1 MDYAIRDLLLNV
13 LFVLLPLFY
22 YHLVCIDKASSPIRT
37 SLISGSVGSLAI
49 ILCMTFPI
57 QMAPGRIIDLRQI
70 PLIVVTLYG
79 GYRAGLIS
87 FTVLI
92 LYRFYIGGSGFYN
105 ALLVHTVLIAVLVY
119 VAPFFKKQAPRKKIF
134 VSLALAISG
143 WAIAYLYSYF
153 QYPFDTAVD
162 RFIWLKFLIIQAITM
177 AFLTLSIEFAH
188 KNNQIRDE
196 LERTK
201 KLQLVSELAASV
213 SHEVRNPL
221 TAARGFV
228 QLMKQDSLAPEKR
241 AWLLD
246 MALEG
251 IDHAEAIIGD
261 FLSFA
266 NPMPEDV
273 ETLNVT
279 QEVKYAAAA
288 VTPSAAMQRVVVS
301 IHAAKDCLVRGER
314 EKFRQ
319 CIINLATNAVEAMP
333 NGGDLKIFIFARG
346 RKVMVRLQDDGIG
359 MTQEQIDR
367 LGTPFYSIKDKGTGL
382 GTMVAY
388 SNIQAMG
395 GKIHVE
401 SKVGIGTSFILTLP
415 SAGI

>member
-1 MDYAIRDLLLNV
+1 MDYAIQDLLLNA

-22 YHLVCIDKASSPIRT
+22 YHLVWIGKASSRIGA
-37 SLISGSVGSLAI
+37 SLVGGLVGSLAI
-49 ILCMTFPI
+49 VLCMEFPI
-57 QMAPGRIIDLRQI
+57 QLALGRIIDLRQI

-79 GYRAGLIS
+79 GYRAGLVS
-87 FTVLI
+87 FSVLL

-105 ALLVHTVLIAVLVY
+105 ALLIHAVLMAV
-119 VAPFFKKQAPRKKIF
+119 VLSIAPYFRKQAPRKKIF
-134 VSLALAISG
+134 ISLALAILG
-143 WAIAYLYSYF
+143 WAIAYLYAYF
-153 QYPFDTAVD
+153 LYPYDTEVS
-162 RFIWLKFLIIQAITM
+162 RFIWLKYLVIQAITM
-177 AFLTLSIEFAH
+177 AFLTSSIEFAH

-228 QLMKQDSLAPEKR
+228 QLMKQDNLTPEKR
-241 AWLLD
+241 AWLLE

-261 FLSFA
+261 FLSLA
-266 NPMPEDV
+266 NPKPEVV

-279 QEVKYAAAA
+279 QEVKHAAAA
-288 VTPSAAMQRVVVS
+288 VSPSAVMQNVAVS
-301 IHAAKDCLVRGER
+301 IHAAKDCVVRGER

-319 CIINLATNAVEAMP
+319 CIINLAINAVEAMP
-333 NGGDLKIFIFARG
+333 NGGALNIFIAAKG
-346 RKVMVRLQDDGIG
+346 PKVMVRLQDEGVG

-401 SKVGIGTSFILTLP
+401 SKVGTGTSFILTLP